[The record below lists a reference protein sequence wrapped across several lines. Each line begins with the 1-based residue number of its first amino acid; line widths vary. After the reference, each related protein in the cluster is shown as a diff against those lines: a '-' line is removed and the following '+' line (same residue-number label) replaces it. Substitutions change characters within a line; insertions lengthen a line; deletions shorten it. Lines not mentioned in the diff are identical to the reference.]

1 MMRKV
6 AVILAAIG
14 LAVSCKEPLSTEKFI
29 RGEGP
34 YSFTVDMSDSTAVYS
49 LDFYTRVDAR
59 DCPPSLPVMISWTSP
74 SDSVYSEG
82 GELPLFGR
90 RSVFSTDVYAP
101 FMADVSPFES
111 GVWTLGVV
119 PLAQLPEGFRGLGL
133 VVSKK
138 R

>member
-1 MMRKV
+1 MKRI
-6 AVILAAIG
+6 AATLAAMG
-14 LAVSCKEPLSTEKFI
+14 LAVSCMEPLSTEKFI

-34 YSFTVDMSDSTAVYS
+34 YSFTVDMSDSTAVYC

-59 DCPPSLPVMISWTSP
+59 ECPPSLPVVISWTSP
-74 SDSVYSEG
+74 SDSVYSESG
-82 GELPLFGR
+82 IIPLIGR
-90 RSVFSTDVYAP
+90 RSVFSTDIYAP
-101 FMADVSPFES
+101 FMVDVSPYES

-119 PLAQLPEGFRGLGL
+119 PMAQLPKGFRGLGL